1 MRQTVFTIGHST
13 HALERFIALLEMHD
27 ITALADVR
35 SKPRSRINPQFNRED
50 LKKQLR
56 EAGINYVFLGR
67 ELGARSEDPSCY
79 EHGRVQYDRI
89 ARTELFRHGLDR
101 VQEGMKK
108 YRLAL
113 MCAEKEPLECHRTVL
128 VARHLA
134 ALGIPVQHILADGRL
149 ESQADLV
156 DRLRRQLGLPESDLF
171 RSHEDVLSDAYRI
184 QESRI
189 AYTTAEPEL
198 AAPPHRA
205 AR

>member
-13 HALERFIALLEMHD
+13 HTLQRFIALLKLHD

-35 SKPRSRINPQFNRED
+35 SKPYSRTNPQFDRED

-56 EAGINYVFLGR
+56 EVGITYVFLGK

-79 EHGRVQYDRI
+79 DHGRVQYGRL
-89 ARTELFRHGLDR
+89 ALTELFRKGLDR

-149 ESQADLV
+149 ESQADLL
-156 DRLRRQLGLPESDLF
+156 DRLMRQLGLPESDMF

-189 AYTTAEPEL
+189 AYTTAEAEP
-198 AAPPHRA
+198 AALPQRA
-205 AR
+205 VR

>member
-1 MRQTVFTIGHST
+1 MQQTVFTIGHST
-13 HALERFIALLEMHD
+13 HTLERFFALLKLHD

-35 SKPRSRINPQFNRED
+35 SKPYSRTNPQFDRED

-56 EAGINYVFLGR
+56 ELGITYVFLGK

-79 EHGRVQYDRI
+79 EHGRVQYGRL
-89 ARTELFRHGLDR
+89 ALTELFQQGLGR
-101 VQEGMKK
+101 VQEGMNR

-113 MCAEKEPLECHRTVL
+113 MCAEKEPLECHRAVL

-149 ESQADLV
+149 ESQADLL
-156 DRLRRQLGLPESDLF
+156 DRLLRRLGLPESDMF

-189 AYTTAEPEL
+189 AYITAEAEP
-198 AAPPHRA
+198 AALPQRA

>member
-1 MRQTVFTIGHST
+1 MQQTVFTIGHST
-13 HALERFIALLEMHD
+13 HSLERFIALLKLHD

-35 SKPRSRINPQFNRED
+35 SKPYSRINPQFDRDN

-56 EAGINYVFLGR
+56 EVAITYVFLGK

-79 EHGRVQYDRI
+79 EHGRVQYGRL
-89 ARTELFRHGLDR
+89 ALTELFRQGLDR

-149 ESQADLV
+149 ENQADLV
-156 DRLRRQLGLPESDLF
+156 DRLMRQLGLPESDMF
-171 RSHEDVLSDAYRI
+171 RSHDDVLSDAYRI

-189 AYTTAEPEL
+189 AYTTAEADL
-198 AAPPHRA
+198 AARPQRA
-205 AR
+205 VR

>member
-1 MRQTVFTIGHST
+1 MQQTVFTIGHST
-13 HALERFIALLEMHD
+13 HTLECFFALLRQHD

-35 SKPRSRINPQFNRED
+35 SKPYSPRNPRFDREE
-50 LKKQLR
+50 LKKQLC
-56 EAGINYVFLGR
+56 EAGIAYVFLGK

-79 EHGRVQYDRI
+79 EHGRVHYGRL
-89 ARTELFRHGLDR
+89 ALTELFRQGLDR

-149 ESQADLV
+149 ESQADLL
-156 DRLRRQLGLPESDLF
+156 DRLMRQLGLPESDLF
-171 RSHEDVLSDAYRI
+171 RSHEDVISDAYRI

-189 AYTTAEPEL
+189 AYTTAEAEP
-198 AAPPHRA
+198 AAPQRA
-205 AR
+205 AG

>member
-1 MRQTVFTIGHST
+1 MQQTVFTIGHST
-13 HALERFIALLEMHD
+13 HTLERFLALLRLHD

-35 SKPRSRINPQFNRED
+35 SKPYSPRNPQFDREG
-50 LKKQLR
+50 LKKQLL
-56 EAGINYVFLGR
+56 EAGIAYVFLGK

-79 EHGRVQYDRI
+79 EHGRVQYGRL
-89 ARTELFRHGLDR
+89 ALTELFRQGIDR
-101 VQEGMKK
+101 VQEGMNK

-149 ESQADLV
+149 EDQADLL
-156 DRLRRQLGLPESDLF
+156 DRLMRQLGLPESDLF
-171 RSHEDVLSDAYRI
+171 RSHEDVISDAYRI

-189 AYTTAEPEL
+189 AYTAEAEP
-198 AAPPHRA
+198 AAPPQRA